1 MTTSPARRRPRG
13 LPCLRDDRGSMPMA
27 LLLTMVGLS
36 LSALL
41 VPVVLGQMATTRS
54 SSERIRTLHAA
65 EAGVDTAVGQI
76 RAAVDDEGN
85 GVVEQL
91 PPCELTGT
99 LESDS
104 ALGSPRYRVK
114 ITYQDVD
121 RNDMGCSP
129 TEVPAY
135 AALVST
141 GIEKPNVAFTAGTA
155 GTRTIEAIYSFKTT
169 NINIF
174 GGAIR
179 IAQASGA
186 GLCMDAGQNNE
197 SPPAGTR
204 LRMQTCKPGTS
215 EQQFAYTEDLSLKLV
230 GSETSTAPMGMC
242 LDAGET
248 PQAVG
253 AYVTFEP
260 CRNRTPRQQ
269 WSVNSSSNFQGT
281 SDGVTLNSRCFNMQ
295 SPGVA
300 SSYVV
305 LGGCGGGNTQR
316 VFRSDPGVG
325 AGMANAA
332 TGQLVNFKQFSRCL
346 DVTDLKV
353 TSSYMIAWFCKQA
366 PDGNV
371 PWNQK
376 WSFPAVPTSTD
387 GASVAAKVTGRIRV
401 VENGK
406 GYCLRSPGSTAAKK
420 YTTVTS
426 CAETGTLAT
435 DLQWTLYGDTG
446 DYTTS
451 YRIIDAYGYCL
462 APSDLESAGPD
473 VHSDG
478 TSKVKVEVCSG
489 SELQK
494 WNAPANLVKP
504 TPLTNVIEQ

>member
-1 MTTSPARRRPRG
+1 MTASPTPHRPRG
-13 LPCLRDDRGSMPMA
+13 FPRLRDDRGSMPMA

-41 VPVVLGQMATTRS
+41 VPVVLGQMDTTRS
-54 SSERIRTLHAA
+54 GSERVRTLHAA

-76 RAAVDDEGN
+76 RAAVDGEGN
-85 GVVEQL
+85 GLVEQL

-99 LESDS
+99 LGSDS

-141 GIEKPNVAFTAGTA
+141 GIEKPGVAFTVGTA

-169 NINIF
+169 NANIF

-179 IAQASGA
+179 IAQASGT

-204 LRMQTCKPGTS
+204 LRMQKCQPGTS

-242 LDAGET
+242 LDAGAT
-248 PQAVG
+248 PQASG
-253 AYVTFEP
+253 AYVVFQP
-260 CRNRTPRQQ
+260 CLNRTPRQQ
-269 WSVNSSSNFQGT
+269 WSINSSSNFEGT
-281 SDGVTLNSRCFNMQ
+281 SNGVGLNGRCFNMQ

-305 LGGCGGGNTQR
+305 LGSCGGGNTQR
-316 VFRSDPGVG
+316 AFRSDPGVG

-346 DVTDLKV
+346 DVTDLNV
-353 TSSYMIAWFCKQA
+353 TSKYMIAWFCKQA

-376 WSFPAVPTSTD
+376 WSFPAVPTSTV
-387 GASVAAKVTGRIRV
+387 GTSVAAKATGRIRTV
-401 VENGK
+401 NGS
-406 GYCLRSPGSTAAKK
+406 GYCLRSPGSPAAGK

-426 CAETGTLAT
+426 CAATGTLAK

-462 APSDLESAGPD
+462 APTDLETATTET

-504 TPLTNVIEQ
+504 TPLTKVTER